1 MKKRVLK
8 ALSWITTIPFLLV
21 FGLILIIFH
30 PLQVLGIRI
39 GYQAHKRVVDAMMWS
54 INNSLLF
61 SGNYMKFI
69 NLAGNLPTD
78 RPMIIIS
85 NHQSMFDIP
94 AIGWA
99 LKAHHPKF
107 VAKKEVEF
115 GFPSISYNVRNG
127 GSITIDR
134 KDQRQAVKAIIGFT
148 DYLNKT
154 NRAGCIFV
162 EGRRAKDGQMR
173 SFKRLGVSI
182 MLKKMPNAIVV
193 PVAIENFWHL
203 EEHKLLPVPFGYQYR
218 CTVLPALDR
227 TAFDNNDD
235 IVEAAEQQIRNILKQ
250 PKVKEESI
258 NS

>member
-1 MKKRVLK
+1 MKKRILK

-21 FGLILIIFH
+21 FGLILVVFH
-30 PLQVLGIRI
+30 PLQMLGLRL
-39 GYQAHKRVVDAMMWS
+39 GYQGHKKVVDGMVWCL
-54 INNSLLF
+54 NNGLLF

-69 NLAGNLPTD
+69 NLAGDLPTD

-107 VAKKEVEF
+107 VAKKELEK

-134 KDQRQAVKAIIGFT
+134 KDKRQAIKAILEFT
-148 DYLNKT
+148 EYLNKT
-154 NRAGCIFV
+154 NRAGCIFA
-162 EGRRAKDGQMR
+162 EGRRAKDGKMR
-173 SFKRLGVSI
+173 SFKRLGVGI
-182 MLKKMPNAIVV
+182 MLKKMPNATVI

-218 CTVLPALDR
+218 CTILPALDR
-227 TAFDNNDD
+227 NTFDNES
-235 IVEAAEQQIRNILKQ
+235 IIEEAEQQIRNVLKQ
-250 PKVKEESI
+250 PKQEVISK
-258 NS
+258 N